1 MTRKSTP
8 YGRRT
13 ARMARMGIALK
24 SDGITIT
31 RKLNTRLDASEV
43 QRIIGTC
50 KAALQALREVR
61 ATYHDWTTLCTAHH
75 VGIAVEDGG
84 IVRGQRF
91 LFQDGEAALDAISD
105 RCGDAP
111 ETWTARP
118 CTGPELTALA
128 DMIAAHSR
136 QVTELTY
143 GEYTRAAD
151 LAVSRVETRG
161 GRVFRT
167 APAGATA

>member
-8 YGRRT
+8 FGRRT
-13 ARMARMGIALK
+13 ARLARMGKSLK

-31 RKLNTRLDASEV
+31 RVLNTRLSESEV
-43 QRIIGTC
+43 LRIIGAC
-50 KAALQALREVR
+50 KAALQALREAR
-61 ATYHDWTTLCTAHH
+61 ASYQDWVTLCTAHH
-75 VGIAVEDGG
+75 VGVAIEDGG

-91 LFQDGEAALDAISD
+91 LFRLGHSALNSIED
-105 RCGDAP
+105 RCGSTA
-111 ETWTARP
+111 EHWTPRA

-136 QVTELTY
+136 QVRELTY

-151 LAVSRVETRG
+151 LAVSRVETTG
-161 GRVFRT
+161 GRVYRKADT
-167 APAGATA
+167 GASA